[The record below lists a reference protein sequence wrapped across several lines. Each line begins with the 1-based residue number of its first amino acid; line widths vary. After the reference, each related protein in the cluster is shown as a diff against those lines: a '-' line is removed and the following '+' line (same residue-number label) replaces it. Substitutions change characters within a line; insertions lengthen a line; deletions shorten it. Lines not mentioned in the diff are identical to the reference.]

1 MAATVLGLS
10 MSLSW
15 NAAAQSETDFGT
27 TIPTVTVNGN
37 ALMKIVPDV
46 IHISITLREADSKG
60 KVSLAEQ
67 QKKMR
72 SALKKC
78 NIDLEKQLS
87 VLDMNNVFNRRKGSL
102 ASSKYELRVS
112 TAAEARKVFDALDA
126 EGITN
131 VSVTRTSVSNIAEK
145 RAEARKL
152 AIQNARDK
160 ASELAEAIGQSIGY
174 CYEINDYSNDYQEG
188 APVVMKSAR
197 VYNLAE
203 EAASEEV
210 FEEDVEFQEH
220 TIRYAVSAKFL
231 LKFKAKK

>member
-15 NAAAQSETDFGT
+15 NASAQSETDLGT
-27 TIPTVTVNGN
+27 AIPTVTVNGN
-37 ALMKIVPDV
+37 SLMKIVPDV

-60 KVSLAEQ
+60 KISLDEQ
-67 QKKMR
+67 QKKLR

-87 VLDMNNVFNRRKGSL
+87 VLGMDNVFNRRKGSL

-112 TAAEARKVFDALDA
+112 NAAEARKVFDALDA

-160 ASELAEAIGQSIGY
+160 ASEMAEGIGQSMGY
-174 CYEINDYSNDYQEG
+174 WSDINDYSNDYQEG
-188 APVVMKSAR
+188 APVMLKASRAF
-197 VYNLAE
+197 NAMDAALAE
-203 EAASEEV
+203 EVLEE
-210 FEEDVEFQEH
+210 EIEFQEH
-220 TIRYAVSAKFL
+220 TIRYSVSAKFL
-231 LKFKAKK
+231 LKFKGIK

>member
-203 EAASEEV
+203 ETAFEEV